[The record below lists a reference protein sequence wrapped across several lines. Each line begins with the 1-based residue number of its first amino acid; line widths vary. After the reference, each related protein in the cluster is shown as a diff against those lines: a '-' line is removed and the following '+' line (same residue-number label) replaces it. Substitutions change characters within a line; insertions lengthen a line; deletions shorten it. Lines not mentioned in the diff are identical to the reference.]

1 MPQNSYKYCYHCGT
15 QMEISDTYCPKCGAD
30 APPPPKF
37 CIICGKKLAPNTKFC
52 LRCGFEQTLPE
63 AVEELDDLNNVKYI
77 FVRDNAGLSLY
88 EQSLLISNEFNSDLL
103 AGFTMAISNFS
114 VELGKKGVRGLIFQE
129 EKGTTSRMLA
139 EVGEYVTV
147 VAMMNYESR
156 SVNKKLKLLVKRIE
170 EDCAPILKNWKGNA
184 AEIREKIE
192 PIIEEVFKISRL
204 RELEEKQKLN
214 KTQRTT
220 QTENET
226 STAEA
231 ASDQI
236 TDTNDQTKDNNTN
249 VNPQYITKKDSQ
261 AQNGEIRL

>member
-1 MPQNSYKYCYHCGT
+1 MWRRSTTATEVLHH
-15 QMEISDTYCPKCGAD
+15 MR
-30 APPPPKF
+30 
-37 CIICGKKLAPNTKFC
+37 KKLAPNTRFC

-88 EQSLLISNEFNSDLL
+88 ERPLLISTEFNADLL

-129 EKGTTSRMLA
+129 EKGLTSRMLA
-139 EVGEYVTV
+139 EIGEYVTV

-170 EDCAPILKNWKGNA
+170 EDCTTILKSWKGNV
-184 AEIREKIE
+184 AEMREKIE
-192 PIIEEVFKISRL
+192 PIIEEVFKVSRL
-204 RELEEKQKLN
+204 RELEEKQKLSE
-214 KTQRTT
+214 TQRTT

-226 STAEA
+226 STAET
-231 ASDQI
+231 ASDRI
-236 TDTNDQTKDNNTN
+236 TDTKDQTKDSNTN
-249 VNPQYITKKDSQ
+249 LNSQYVTKRNSQ